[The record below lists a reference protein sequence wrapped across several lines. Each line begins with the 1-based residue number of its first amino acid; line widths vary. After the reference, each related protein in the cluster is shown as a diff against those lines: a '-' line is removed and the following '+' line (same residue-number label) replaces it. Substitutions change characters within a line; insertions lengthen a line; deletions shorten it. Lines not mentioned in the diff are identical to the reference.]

1 MIVLDLNTP
10 SFQADFFT
18 LDKNDLARVVG
29 TLNKLRQMTWEQI
42 YQDRG
47 LNWEWVEHKDYY
59 TVRAVEH
66 KDYYTVRASDKIR
79 LSAKRDGNVIR
90 FSRIFTDHDSAYN

>member
-59 TVRAVEH
+59 TI
-66 KDYYTVRASDKIR
+66 RASDKIR
-79 LSAKRDGNVIR
+79 LSVRRDGNVIR
-90 FSRIFTDHDSAYN
+90 FSRIFTNHDDAYN